1 MNTIS
6 PINNAMH
13 SQLVIMEHFL
23 HDMLGNVREAQERL
37 EHGERNGAIGAL
49 LSCAEAFEHL
59 RTFYDAILAMHRNAA
74 LIERQKE

>member
-1 MNTIS
+1 MKTSS
-6 PINNAMH
+6 PINTAMH

-23 HDMLGNVREAQERL
+23 HDMLGNVREAQELL
-37 EHGERNGAIGAL
+37 EQGERNGAIGAL

-59 RTFYDAILAMHRNAA
+59 RPLYDSLLILHRNAV